1 MSYMYNLLKQI
12 PAALGLDGELGPF
25 VTFGMLMDSQI
36 TAKQVSNTRAAESY
50 ITNTD
55 SFIKVL

>member
-1 MSYMYNLLKQI
+1 MYNLLKQI